1 MAQISI
7 AQALLHS
14 RRLTASSESPQLDV
28 QLLLAHVLHKP
39 FSYLFTW
46 PEKYLTSQEQA
57 AFEKLLAQRCVGEPI
72 AYLLGYQDFWSLR
85 LKVSKDTLIPRPDTE
100 LLVELVLGLGLPVA
114 NKAQGL
120 QFKDQPA
127 AGITVLDLGTGTGA
141 IALAL
146 ASEQPNWSFFA
157 SDYLPAAAALAESNR
172 CQLRLDN
179 VEITTGS
186 WFEPHRGKRFNVIVS
201 NPPYIEEQDRHLAEG
216 DVRFEPL
223 SALTSADHGLQDIK
237 LIIQQ
242 APDYLL
248 EHGCLLLEHGY
259 NQGPQVRDLF
269 AKRGFAAVRT
279 EQDLAANDRVTLGV
293 WAGCEPR

>member
-1 MAQISI
+1 MEQISI
-7 AQALLHS
+7 AQALLYS

-28 QLLLAHVLHKP
+28 QLLLAHVLLKP
-39 FSYLFTW
+39 LSYLFTW
-46 PEKYLTSQEQA
+46 PEKYLTSQEQT
-57 AFEKLLAQRCVGEPI
+57 AFEELLAQRCAGEPI
-72 AYLLGYQDFWSLR
+72 AYLLGYQDFWNLR

-100 LLVELVLGLGLPVA
+100 LLVELVLGLGLGLPEA

-120 QFKDQPA
+120 QIINQTA

-146 ASEQPNWSFFA
+146 ASEKPSWKFCA
-157 SDYLPAAAALAESNR
+157 SDFLPAAAALAEINR
-172 CQLRLDN
+172 CQLKLDN
-179 VEITTGS
+179 VEIATGS
-186 WFEPHRGKRFNVIVS
+186 WFEPHRGKRFNIIVS

-248 EHGCLLLEHGY
+248 EQGCLLLEHGY
-259 NQGPQVRDLF
+259 NQGQQVRELF
-269 AKRGFAAVRT
+269 AKRGFSTVRT

-293 WAGCEPR
+293 WAG